1 LELRNTGTVFVRGNT
16 AAMDL
21 PPDSDG
27 TWKILSAN
35 GDTAQVEFEV
45 NGKKVEGK
53 IAFRDA
59 NEWTLKL
66 EQLVDPGPQPP
77 ADHAQPAAGRPGQVK
92 PESAP
97 PAKKK
102 LTTIVFKR
110 AKR

>member
-1 LELRNTGTVFVRGNT
+1 LGQTHWHTGTVFVRGTT

-27 TWKILSAN
+27 TWEILSAN
-35 GDTAQVEFEV
+35 GDTAQVEFEL
-45 NGKKVEGK
+45 NGKKVQGK

-77 ADHAQPAAGRPGQVK
+77 ADHAQPAAGQTRIGATGQ
-92 PESAP
+92 
-97 PAKKK
+97 KKM
-102 LTTIVFKR
+102 TSIVFRRVKR
-110 AKR
+110 